1 MGPVDAATERAEGAA
16 GDPPQRRAGGLRQ
29 YRAVLALPG
38 VTPLIVLALLARVPA
53 SAAAI
58 TLTLH
63 VVLTLGLGYA
73 AAGAVAAAS
82 TIGMAIGS
90 PLLGRLIDRR
100 GLRTTLALG
109 VVVEG
114 AFWSAAPFLPYPALI
129 VGALVCGVLGL
140 PLYSVIRQ
148 VLAAL
153 VPGVQRRPAFAIDSM
168 SVELSYIVGPAVGT
182 LLVLQLSSTV
192 ALWAVGAGWVLSGV
206 AMWLLDPPTRVAGG
220 EDGAPRPPVR
230 EWLDRRLAAALLSTT
245 AAVVVIFGTELAV
258 IAGLQSTGQ
267 AGWIPLVNTVWC
279 VASLTGGLVYG
290 ALSRSPALPVITA
303 AVGVAAL
310 PAALGGSWWSYAL
323 LLLPCGMLIAPSLAA
338 SSEAVSALAPEHARG
353 VVTGLHGSAITLGAA
368 AGTPLAGLLIDVASP
383 AAAVLA
389 VGLAGVGVAVLAR
402 LLAGG
407 ESHSRRPSSASSHP
421 G

>member
-1 MGPVDAATERAEGAA
+1 VDTAAEQA
-16 GDPPQRRAGGLRQ
+16 GRTGGLRQ

-38 VTPLIVLALLARVPA
+38 VTPLVVLALLARIPA

-73 AAGAVAAAS
+73 AAGTVGAAS

-109 VVVEG
+109 LVVEG
-114 AFWSAAPFLPYPALI
+114 AFWALAPFLPYPALV

-140 PLYSVIRQ
+140 PLYSVVRQ

-153 VPGVQRRPAFAIDSM
+153 VPEAQRRPAFAIDSM
-168 SVELSYIVGPAVGT
+168 AVELSYIVGPAVGT
-182 LLVLQLSSTV
+182 VLVLQLSSTA
-192 ALWAVGAGWVLSGV
+192 ALWAVGVGWVLSGV
-206 AMWLLDPPTRVAGG
+206 AMWLLNPPTKAPGG
-220 EDGAPRPPVR
+220 EDADGARPPVR
-230 EWLDRRLAAALLSTT
+230 EWLDRRLVAALLATT

-258 IAGLQSTGQ
+258 IAGLQVSRQ
-267 AGWIPLVNTVWC
+267 AGWIPLVNTAWC

-290 ALSRSPALPVITA
+290 ALSRSPPLPVMTA

-323 LLLPCGMLIAPSLAA
+323 LLLPCGLLIAPSLAA
-338 SSEAVSALAPEHARG
+338 SSEAVSRLAPEHARG

-368 AGTPLAGLLIDVASP
+368 AGTPLAGLLIDLASP

-389 VGLAGVGVAVLAR
+389 VGLAGVGVAVAAR
-402 LLAGG
+402 LLGG
-407 ESHSRRPSSASSHP
+407 GVSHTRRVPSASSHA